1 LVIGIERGDGA
12 FCPSNKAIEVMGFQ
26 EYLSEVWTAM
36 PTDRSRDTR
45 RAVVKGAVE
54 EE

>member
-12 FCPSNKAIEVMGFQ
+12 FCPSNEAIEVMGFQ
-26 EYLSEVWTAM
+26 ESLSEVWTAI
-36 PTDRSRDTR
+36 PTDRLRDTSH
-45 RAVVKGAVE
+45 AVVKNAGE